1 VTLRAT
7 RPADFH
13 VHYNSI
19 KCESVTTVVYQLNQ
33 SAAHEAAGV
42 AAGDGSGA
50 TGAGALQQ
58 RRATTTTHH
67 DEAGGG
73 GGDTLAGACT
83 WAQALDD
90 GSDACLRESSLLFLL
105 LMLGTVWLGLS
116 LYNFT
121 KTSVDTLLVPRLFA
135 AAADIHTVAKK
146 LKHCLLQRT

>member
-1 VTLRAT
+1 MTLRAT

-67 DEAGGG
+67 DEAGDGE
-73 GGDTLAGACT
+73 DTLAGACA